1 MRLEQLEYLCEIAKR
16 KSMNLAS
23 NKLFVSQQTL
33 STAIKNLEKELD
45 TKLLERTYH
54 GVFPTEIGQE
64 LIDISQQM
72 LIQLDQ
78 LKLKIAAKN
87 NTQLSGDFTIVL
99 EPGINTLIMPKIA
112 SHFYKYYPN
121 IRLVSK
127 TLSRKAIKESIRN
140 KEYDLGVISSYEYST
155 NDTDTIPSPE
165 LIVKEIIDFQL
176 LARISQMS
184 PLSLESSI
192 SLRTLLTY
200 PLALNDQACGV
211 DLLNELKKY
220 GKPYILPT
228 HYYGISQQL
237 VCDNLAVSLAVKV
250 NNYLPYYFNDFNGKI
265 LNIPVKEFFPF
276 HSSYIIHRDNAN
288 SPLIE
293 RFLET
298 LMKII

>member
-23 NKLFVSQQTL
+23 SKLYVSQQTL

-64 LIDISQQM
+64 LINISQQM
-72 LIQLDQ
+72 IIQLDQ

-87 NTQLSGDFTIVL
+87 NTQLSGSFT
-99 EPGINTLIMPKIA
+99 KIA
-112 SHFYKYYPN
+112 SHFYKYYPKTHPS
-121 IRLVSK
+121 IK
-127 TLSRKAIKESIRN
+127 TLSREEIKEAVQN
-140 KEYDLGVISSYEYST
+140 KEFDIGIISTYDHAAADANMVPSS
-155 NDTDTIPSPE
+155 D
-165 LIVKEIIDFQL
+165 LIMKEIIDFQL
-176 LARISQMS
+176 LARISQES
-184 PLSLESSI
+184 PLSLENSI
-192 SLRTLLTY
+192 SLRALLNY
-200 PLALNDQACGV
+200 PLALNDLSSGN

-220 GKPYILPT
+220 GQPYILT
-228 HYYGISQQL
+228 SHSYGVSQQL

-265 LNIPVKEFFPF
+265 LHIPIKESFPF
-276 HSSYIIHRDNAN
+276 HASYLIHQDNAD

-293 RFLET
+293 RFIDALI
-298 LMKII
+298 KIT

>member
-23 NKLFVSQQTL
+23 SKLYVSQQTL

-64 LIDISQQM
+64 LINISQQM
-72 LIQLDQ
+72 IIQLDQ

-87 NTQLSGDFTIVL
+87 NTQLSGSFTVAI

-112 SHFYKYYPN
+112 SHFYKYYPKTHPS
-121 IRLVSK
+121 IK
-127 TLSRKAIKESIRN
+127 TLSREEIKEAVQN
-140 KEYDLGVISSYEYST
+140 KEFDIGIISTYDHAAADANMVPSS
-155 NDTDTIPSPE
+155 D
-165 LIVKEIIDFQL
+165 LIMKEIIDFKL
-176 LARISQMS
+176 LARISQES
-184 PLSLESSI
+184 PLSLENSI
-192 SLRTLLTY
+192 SLRALLNY
-200 PLALNDQACGV
+200 PLALNDLSSGN

-220 GKPYILPT
+220 GQPYILT
-228 HYYGISQQL
+228 SHSYGVSQQL

-265 LNIPVKEFFPF
+265 LHIPIKESFPF
-276 HSSYIIHRDNAN
+276 HASYLIHQDNAD

-293 RFLET
+293 RFIDALI
-298 LMKII
+298 KIT

>member
-1 MRLEQLEYLCEIAKR
+1 M
-16 KSMNLAS
+16 
-23 NKLFVSQQTL
+23 
-33 STAIKNLEKELD
+33 
-45 TKLLERTYH
+45 
-54 GVFPTEIGQE
+54 
-64 LIDISQQM
+64 
-72 LIQLDQ
+72 
-78 LKLKIAAKN
+78 
-87 NTQLSGDFTIVL
+87 
-99 EPGINTLIMPKIA
+99 
-112 SHFYKYYPN
+112 
-121 IRLVSK
+121 
-127 TLSRKAIKESIRN
+127 
-140 KEYDLGVISSYEYST
+140 
-155 NDTDTIPSPE
+155 
-165 LIVKEIIDFQL
+165 IVKEIIDFQL

-265 LNIPVKEFFPF
+265 LNVPVKEAFPF
-276 HSSYIIHRDNAN
+276 HASYIIHRDNAN